1 MSTLK
6 DYADKALRVKLYEN
20 TQLTPKFANIVHLVL
35 GLSGETGEL
44 SEKIKK
50 AIRDKGCC
58 ILSKDYQ
65 LIEKEMCDIIFYWVA
80 LCDELEMDPDRIL
93 AISLEKIQDRLDRE
107 VLQGSGDER

>member
-1 MSTLK
+1 MDTLK
-6 DYADKALRVKLYEN
+6 DYAQKALKVKLYEN
-20 TQLTPKFANIVHLVL
+20 THLTPKFANIVHLVL

-50 AIRDKGCC
+50 AIRDKGCY
-58 ILSKDYQ
+58 ISDKDYQ

-80 LCDELEMDPDRIL
+80 LCDELGMDPDEVL
-93 AISLEKIQDRLDRE
+93 NMSLVKIQDRLDRE